1 MHHSYPLAKVNQTHH
16 IQKGMCTK
24 MSVLITIRR
33 GMNMLQYGVG
43 MKEGILGKKN
53 LHFFG
58 KSKLLGLR
66 EQKQSSVKHRHF
78 TS

>member
-43 MKEGILGKKN
+43 MKEGIQGKKN
-53 LHFFG
+53 LHFLEI
-58 KSKLLGLR
+58 KLLNHLSELR
-66 EQKQSSVKHRHF
+66 DP
-78 TS
+78 